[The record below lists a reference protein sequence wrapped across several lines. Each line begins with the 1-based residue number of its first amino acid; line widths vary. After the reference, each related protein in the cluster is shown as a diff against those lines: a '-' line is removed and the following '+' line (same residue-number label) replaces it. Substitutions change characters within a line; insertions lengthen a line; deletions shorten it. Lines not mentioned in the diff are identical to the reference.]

1 MSVVWK
7 LNFGHLSL
15 LFVQCRREW
24 QLLGEDEKDIV
35 PKEKKKKVR
44 LIKEKQ
50 KKPKLKQC
58 VC

>member
-35 PKEKKKKVR
+35 PKEKKKKSEANKR
-44 LIKEKQ
+44 ETKETQ
-50 KKPKLKQC
+50 T
-58 VC
+58 